1 MEEGLWQV
9 QFLAAFFS
17 RSYFTLYDCHCHF
30 SFSHTFSTCLNLC
43 IHYFLT
49 IFLFL
54 NSAIWFRYDL
64 SPITV
69 KYIER
74 RKPFYHFIT
83 TVIKLCFFVYLFVCV
98 CLRLFVFVCLFLC
111 LFVFL
116 SVCLSVFVCLS
127 VCLFMFVYLFVCLF
141 VCLLFIHLFIKF
153 ISPCYTLRNVN

>member
-83 TVIKLCFFVYLFVCV
+83 TVIELCFFVYLFVCV
-98 CLRLFVFVCLFLC
+98 CFCVCFSVCLF
-111 LFVFL
+111 
-116 SVCLSVFVCLS
+116 VCVCLS

-141 VCLLFIHLFIKF
+141 VCVCLLFIHLFIKF
-153 ISPCYTLRNVN
+153 ISPCYTLRNVKCYNQRIS